1 MKITLLCIGKTD
13 ESYLINGIDKY
24 VKRLQYYTSF
34 KLVVLP
40 DVKKSKGMNTQVQK
54 KKEAELLLKNIT
66 AADEVILLDEN
77 GKEYASL
84 TFSAFL
90 EKKMLHSSSNLVF
103 IIGGPFGFDDA
114 IYQRANAKIALSR
127 MTFSHQMIRLFFV
140 EQLYRSFT
148 IMKNEPYHHI

>member
-148 IMKNEPYHHI
+148 IMKNEPYHHM